1 MLDPQAKSL
10 LDFLAS
16 LGRPPIWE
24 VPIAAARE
32 ASEMMNVRFAGP
44 AQPVAG
50 LRHLEIPGPGG
61 TIPAIAYIPD
71 GSGPFGVLAF
81 FHGGG
86 FTIGS
91 LAGYDSTLRA
101 LTNASGCIVVS
112 VDYRLAPEH
121 PFPAGLE
128 DCYAAT
134 EWISENAASFGGDPE
149 RLAVGGD
156 SAGGNLAT
164 SVAIL
169 ARDVDGPHI
178 AFQLLIYPT
187 TDGDTSR
194 ESYAKY
200 GEGHL
205 LTLDLC
211 KWFTTQYVP
220 DAFRDDVRHRVLHAS
235 SHQGLPP
242 AHLLIAECDPLYD
255 EAHAYAQKLEASGV
269 PTTVKTYP
277 GMIHGFF
284 NYSGML
290 ESSRTAV
297 AEAGSIL
304 RGAIGHAKGLAAV
317 DRNITDKVINNDPS

>member
-1 MLDPQAKSL
+1 MLDPQARAL

-16 LGRPPIWE
+16 LERPPIWE
-24 VPIAAARE
+24 VPIAVARE
-32 ASEMMNVRFAGP
+32 ASTAMNVRFAGAPQSVADVRELCIAGP
-44 AQPVAG
+44 A
-50 LRHLEIPGPGG
+50 GP
-61 TIPAIAYIPD
+61 IPARAYIPASD
-71 GSGPFGVLAF
+71 APHAVLAY

-91 LAGYDSTLRA
+91 LEGYDATLRA
-101 LTNASGCIVVS
+101 LANASGVTIVS

-134 EWISENAASFGGDPE
+134 VWIAQNAASLGADAA

-164 SVAIL
+164 VVALL
-169 ARDVDGPHI
+169 ALERNGPDI

-187 TDGDTSR
+187 TDGDTTR

-205 LTLDLC
+205 LTTELC
-211 KWFTTQYVP
+211 KWFSKQYVP
-220 DAFRDDVRHRVLHAS
+220 PDRASDVLHRPLHAPS
-235 SHQGLPP
+235 LARLPP
-242 AHLLIAECDPLYD
+242 AHVLVAECDPLYD
-255 EAHAYAQKLEASGV
+255 EALAYARALRSSGV
-269 PTTVKTYP
+269 PTTFAEYP

-290 ESSRTAV
+290 DASRQAV
-297 AEAGSIL
+297 SDAGAIL
-304 RGAIGHAKGLAAV
+304 RAAL
-317 DRNITDKVINNDPS
+317 TPASKHE